1 MREMVEVEK
10 VKDNQIAIMHNALI
24 EARYKLTLEEQRI
37 IIAVISLI
45 EPNDDELKLYK
56 INVQTLQELAGTK
69 RKDIYRAVEE
79 AIHGLLSKP
88 IKVEIVQEG
97 KRRFKMFN
105 FISYG
110 EYLEGEGY
118 FLIGIDSRL
127 KPFLLKLKERFTKI
141 PLDQIFPLRSL
152 YSIRMYELLKQYE
165 GLRVRKFKL
174 EVLRELLGIEEN
186 EYKDFRDFNKRI
198 LKKAI
203 DEINK
208 KTDIEIEYRKI
219 RKNRKIAEIEFK
231 IKPKKTQQ
239 TSKIGDST
247 ENAKTPSQSPG
258 IQSQKQ
264 AKNFNPA
271 DLWKNTLKLLEYEY
285 GVHTGDI
292 DFLMGYTKAE
302 YNAKVTP
309 KEMIISPI
317 DEAEE
322 GNKELVKNM
331 LEEFKPKID
340 KIVKI
345 DTNGSYKFVIKSN

>member
-10 VKDNQIAIMHNALI
+10 VKENQIAIMHNALI

-45 EPNDDELKLYK
+45 EPSDDELKLYK
-56 INVQTLQELAGTK
+56 INVQTLQKLAGTK

-165 GLRVRKFKL
+165 GLKMRKFKL

-198 LKKAI
+198 LKKAV

-219 RKNRKIAEIEFK
+219 RKNRKIEEIEFK
-231 IKPKKTQQ
+231 IKPKNAK
-239 TSKIGDST
+239 KEDST
-247 ENAKTPSQSPG
+247 KRTETPSQSPG
-258 IQSQKQ
+258 IQMQKQ

-271 DLWKNTLKLLEYEY
+271 DLWKNTLKILEYKY

-331 LEEFKPKID
+331 LEEFKSKID